1 MLIQSRCKPA
11 KIICRHCALFLNNAN
26 AALGF
31 DKKSWR
37 DGVWSTE
44 MSSPAN
50 TPLLPYSITPAL
62 LAAAEEFH
70 DIAPPV
76 DYSLIPAWLVF
87 VIAFVVLSVL
97 GLVVWWFVRRRK
109 PEPPPKAPREI
120 AIGELEQIRPEIE
133 RMSPY
138 QFSIRVS
145 DILRRYV
152 TQQYGLPAMRQ
163 TSIEFLT
170 AAAKAPSFS
179 ADDKSL
185 LEDFLNRC
193 DLIKFAKYEATTSDS
208 ELLLEEAF
216 RFVKGGQLAAV

>member
-1 MLIQSRCKPA
+1 MNSFSKKAL
-11 KIICRHCALFLNNAN
+11 RH
-26 AALGF
+26 
-31 DKKSWR
+31 
-37 DGVWSTE
+37 
-44 MSSPAN
+44 
-50 TPLLPYSITPAL
+50 YSITPAL
-62 LAAAEEFH
+62 FILAEEFH

-76 DYSLIPAWLVF
+76 DYSLIPPWLVF
-87 VIAFVVLSVL
+87 VIAFVVLSLL
-97 GLVVWWFVRRRK
+97 GLVVWWFAKRRK
-109 PEPPPKAPREI
+109 PELPPKAPREI
-120 AIGELEQIRPEIE
+120 ALGELGQIRAEID

-152 TQQYGLPAMRQ
+152 TQQYGLPATRQ

-179 ADDKSL
+179 TDDKSL

-208 ELLLEEAF
+208 ELLLDEAI
-216 RFVKGGQLAAV
+216 RFVKGGQLATV

>member
-1 MLIQSRCKPA
+1 MNS
-11 KIICRHCALFLNNAN
+11 F
-26 AALGF
+26 F
-31 DKKSWR
+31 
-37 DGVWSTE
+37 T
-44 MSSPAN
+44 
-50 TPLLPYSITPAL
+50 LLHHSITPAFL
-62 LAAAEEFH
+62 VLAEEFH

-87 VIAFVVLSVL
+87 VIAFVVLSLL
-97 GLVVWWFVRRRK
+97 GLIMWWFAKRPK
-109 PEPPPKAPREI
+109 PELPPKAPREI
-120 AIGELEQIRPEIE
+120 ALGELEQIRPEIE

-152 TQQYGLPAMRQ
+152 TQQYGLPATRQ

-185 LEDFLNRC
+185 LEDFLSRC
-193 DLIKFAKYEATTSDS
+193 DLIKFARYEATTSDS
-208 ELLLEEAF
+208 ELLLEEAI
-216 RFVKGGQLAAV
+216 RFVKGGQLAVV

>member
-1 MLIQSRCKPA
+1 MLQ
-11 KIICRHCALFLNNAN
+11 
-26 AALGF
+26 
-31 DKKSWR
+31 
-37 DGVWSTE
+37 
-44 MSSPAN
+44 
-50 TPLLPYSITPAL
+50 YSITPAL
-62 LAAAEEFH
+62 LVLADEFH

-76 DYSLIPAWLVF
+76 DYSLIPPWLVF
-87 VIAFVVLSVL
+87 VIAFVVLSLV
-97 GLVVWWFVRRRK
+97 GLVVWWFVKRRK
-109 PEPPPKAPREI
+109 PQLPPKAPREI
-120 AIGELEQIRPEIE
+120 ALGELEQIRPEID

-152 TQQYGLPAMRQ
+152 TQQYGVPATRQ

-193 DLIKFAKYEATTSDS
+193 DLIKFARYEATSADS
-208 ELLLEEAF
+208 QLLIEEAT
-216 RFVKGGQLAAV
+216 RFVKGGQQLATV

>member
-1 MLIQSRCKPA
+1 MERWKKEMNSRHK
-11 KIICRHCALFLNNAN
+11 
-26 AALGF
+26 
-31 DKKSWR
+31 
-37 DGVWSTE
+37 
-44 MSSPAN
+44 
-50 TPLLPYSITPAL
+50 TPLFHYSFPPVFL
-62 LAAAEEFH
+62 VFAEEFH

-76 DYSLIPAWLVF
+76 DYSLIPPWLVF
-87 VIAFVVLSVL
+87 VIAFVVLSLL
-97 GLVVWWFVRRRK
+97 GLVVWWFAHRRK
-109 PEPPPKAPREI
+109 PELPPKAPREV
-120 AIGELEQIRPEIE
+120 ALEELELIRGEIE

-152 TQQYGLPAMRQ
+152 SQQYGLPATRQ

-208 ELLLEEAF
+208 ELLLEEAI
-216 RFVKGGQLAAV
+216 RFVKGGRLAAV

>member
-1 MLIQSRCKPA
+1 M
-11 KIICRHCALFLNNAN
+11 N
-26 AALGF
+26 
-31 DKKSWR
+31 WR
-37 DGVWSTE
+37 SN
-44 MSSPAN
+44 P
-50 TPLLPYSITPAL
+50 PLLQYSFTPAL
-62 LAAAEEFH
+62 LVAAEEFH

-76 DYSLIPAWLVF
+76 DYSLIPPWVVF
-87 VIAFVVLSVL
+87 LIAFVILSLL
-97 GLVVWWFVRRRK
+97 GLVVWWFARRRK
-109 PEPPPKAPREI
+109 PELPSKAPREI
-120 AIGELEQIRPEIE
+120 ALGELEQIRGEIE
-133 RMSPY
+133 RMNPY

-152 TQQYGLPAMRQ
+152 TQQYGVPATRQ

-193 DLIKFAKYEATTSDS
+193 DLIKFARYEATTSDS
-208 ELLLEEAF
+208 ELLLDEAI

>member
-1 MLIQSRCKPA
+1 M
-11 KIICRHCALFLNNAN
+11 N
-26 AALGF
+26 
-31 DKKSWR
+31 
-37 DGVWSTE
+37 
-44 MSSPAN
+44 SPGT
-50 TPLLPYSITPAL
+50 TPLLPYSISPAL
-62 LAAAEEFH
+62 LVAAEEFH

-97 GLVVWWFVRRRK
+97 GLVVWWFVRRRN

-120 AIGELEQIRPEIE
+120 AIGELGQIRPEIE

-145 DILRRYV
+145 DILRRYG
-152 TQQYGLPAMRQ
+152 TRQYGLPAMRQ

-208 ELLLEEAF
+208 ELLLGEAI
-216 RFVKGGQLAAV
+216 RFVKGGQLATV